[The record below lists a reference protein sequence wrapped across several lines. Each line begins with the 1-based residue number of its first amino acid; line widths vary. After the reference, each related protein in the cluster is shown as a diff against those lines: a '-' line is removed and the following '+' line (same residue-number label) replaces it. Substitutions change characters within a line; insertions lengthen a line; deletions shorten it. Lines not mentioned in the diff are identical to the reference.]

1 MDLLPTLLPGDTSC
15 LAAVAVTTYL
25 PVGAFYI
32 ALTGVGGN
40 RLRRPPGPTAVLA
53 AVAASVALTLF
64 WPLLLATRAIR
75 ALHRRRTAAAGPLRL
90 ATPIPRPAAS
100 APLPPKP
107 SEPPVPPRW
116 YRQEYA
122 AVNAAL
128 AEGRISI
135 ARTWAGFLTDDAAH
149 EFGPAHPF
157 TREAWLLVARTV
169 HAALTDI
176 RAGQPTDAQP
186 IEDPYGYFL
195 FPQAHRGAWDP
206 DRDSVYT
213 ATRGQ
218 QAVTW

>member
-1 MDLLPTLLPGDTSC
+1 MDLLPTLLPGDPSC

-25 PVGAFYI
+25 PAGAFYI
-32 ALTGVGGN
+32 ALTGIGGI
-40 RLRRPPGPTAVLA
+40 RRPAGPAALLA
-53 AVAASVALTLF
+53 AVAAAVALTVF
-64 WPLLLATRAIR
+64 WPLLLVTRAIR
-75 ALHRRRTAAAGPLRL
+75 SLHRRRTATTGPLRL
-90 ATPIPRPAAS
+90 ATPTPGPAAP

-116 YRQEYA
+116 YRQDYA
-122 AVNAAL
+122 AVSVAL
-128 AEGRISI
+128 AEGRTAI
-135 ARTWAGFLTDDAAH
+135 ARTWAGFLADDATV

-157 TREAWLLVARTV
+157 TQEAWLLVARTV

-176 RAGQPTDAQP
+176 RAGQPADDAQP

-213 ATRGQ
+213 SARGQ
-218 QAVTW
+218 QAVTR